1 MSQRASST
9 TALTLSGRGFDRDAG
24 KVLMKEKAYAKAME
38 YK

>member
-9 TALTLSGRGFDRDAG
+9 TALTFSGRGFDRDAG
-24 KVLMKEKAYAKAME
+24 KGLIKEKTYAKAVE